1 MNAIE
6 KMLININEIVQETD
20 ESLQVIALFG
30 DNKRASSSY
39 LAGDPKSQI
48 DMLTF
53 LMIKNPELMAI
64 VEDSLRY
71 ANEALSKSPDLFP
84 SEEEVANNI
93 IDGYLFLKNHKN
105 KTDHGK

>member
-1 MNAIE
+1 
-6 KMLININEIVQETD
+6 
-20 ESLQVIALFG
+20 
-30 DNKRASSSY
+30 
-39 LAGDPKSQI
+39 
-48 DMLTF
+48 
-53 LMIKNPELMAI
+53 MAI

-84 SEEEVANNI
+84 SEEEVANSI

>member
-6 KMLININEIVQETD
+6 KMLINIDEVVQETNK
-20 ESLQVIALFG
+20 SLQVIALIG
-30 DNKRASSSY
+30 DNERAYSY

-48 DMLTF
+48 DMLTS

-71 ANEALSKSPDLFP
+71 ANEALSESPDLFP

>member
-6 KMLININEIVQETD
+6 KMLINIDEIVQETD
-20 ESLQVIALFG
+20 KSLQVIALIG
-30 DNKRASSSY
+30 DSKRASSY

-48 DMLTF
+48 DMLTS

>member
-6 KMLININEIVQETD
+6 KMLINIDEIVQETNK
-20 ESLQVIALFG
+20 SLQVIALIG
-30 DNKRASSSY
+30 DNERASSY
-39 LAGDPKSQI
+39 LARDPKSQI
-48 DMLTF
+48 DMLTS

-84 SEEEVANNI
+84 SEEEVANSI